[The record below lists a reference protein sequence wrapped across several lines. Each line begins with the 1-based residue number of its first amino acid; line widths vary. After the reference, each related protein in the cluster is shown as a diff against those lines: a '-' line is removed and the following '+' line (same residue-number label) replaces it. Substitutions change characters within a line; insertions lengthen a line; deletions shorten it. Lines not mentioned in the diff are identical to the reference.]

1 LFKIIGLAASTSS
14 TGNEIDAALQRA
26 LLRSDRNLSAD
37 FDDVV
42 ARKPEEIA
50 DVHGVSLHRGEE
62 SLLPSG
68 YARPVLPVND
78 RFVANIVGDVVEIE
92 GATFRLCML

>member
-1 LFKIIGLAASTSS
+1 MVATSS
-14 TGNEIDAALQRA
+14 TGTEIDAALQRA
-26 LLRSDRNLSAD
+26 LLLSDRNLPAD

-68 YARPVLPVND
+68 YAHPVLPMND
-78 RFVANIVGDVVEIE
+78 RFVANIVGDIVEIE
-92 GATFRLCML
+92 GAALRLCML